1 MNKLKHFQEYITQNF
16 DLYYDTQT
24 QWPRVYGDDSNLT
37 SCREKESV
45 LQVNVMIIDNHD
57 DYEQNLD

>member
-45 LQVNVMIIDNHD
+45 LQVNVMIIDNHG